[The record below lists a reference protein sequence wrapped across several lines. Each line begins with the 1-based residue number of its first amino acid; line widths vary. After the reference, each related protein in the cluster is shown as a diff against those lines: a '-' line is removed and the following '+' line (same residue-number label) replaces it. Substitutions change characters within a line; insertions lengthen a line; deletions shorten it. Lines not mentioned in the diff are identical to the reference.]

1 MKRIITLLA
10 FGALLSGCVSH
21 GVSKNSVNETQLA
34 QHRFVLETVNGQAV
48 DKGEHP
54 AEIHF
59 DAKML
64 VSGSMCNRFT
74 GQGKL
79 SEGTL
84 TVKKMAMTRMMCAD
98 AQRNALD
105 NVIGKML
112 NEGAQVDLTDGQ
124 LTLTTAD
131 QTLIY
136 TQADQAQ

>member
-10 FGALLSGCVSH
+10 FGVLLSGCVSH

-34 QHRFVLETVNGQAV
+34 QHRFVLETVNGQTV
-48 DKGEHP
+48 EKGENP

-59 DAKML
+59 DNKMV

-84 TVKKMAMTRMMCAD
+84 TVKKMAMTRMMCVD

-105 NVIGKML
+105 NIIGKML
-112 NEGAQVDLTDGQ
+112 SEGAQVDLTDGQ

>member
-10 FGALLSGCVSH
+10 MSVLLSGCVSH
-21 GVSKNSVNETQLA
+21 GVSKNSVNEAQLA
-34 QHRFVLETVNGQAV
+34 QHRFVLDAVNGQTV
-48 DKGEHP
+48 EKGEHP
-54 AEIHF
+54 ADIRF
-59 DAKML
+59 DNNVT

-98 AQRNALD
+98 AQRNTLD
-105 NVIGKML
+105 NIISKML
-112 NEGAQVDLTDGQ
+112 SDGAQVDLTAGQ

-136 TQADQAQ
+136 TLADQPQ